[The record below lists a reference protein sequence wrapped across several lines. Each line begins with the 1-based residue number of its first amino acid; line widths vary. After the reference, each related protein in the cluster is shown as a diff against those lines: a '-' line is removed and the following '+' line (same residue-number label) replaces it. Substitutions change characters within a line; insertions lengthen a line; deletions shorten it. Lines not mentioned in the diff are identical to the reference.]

1 MTIYDLSE
9 TIIQSIWIS
18 CHGKLKCFISE
29 IFVRQLWFN
38 NWNDEFD
45 FLSNMV
51 TSYFNFFSHFPHYW
65 REDNFCWNMFE
76 SDWGYAINSVE
87 GGGRQGTDSTRKISY
102 FKTWSYS
109 GSADTSTIS
118 NFWQASSSGMHIVII
133 DNIFQKKP
141 SHLFFFFF
149 FSCWVWISV
158 RPCFIRRCR
167 CKYRSSWWPA
177 SLLINQGHQINN
189 MKIVREHVLV
199 DIELAGW
206 TYTTLIL
213 YFILQYT

>member
-1 MTIYDLSE
+1 
-9 TIIQSIWIS
+9 
-18 CHGKLKCFISE
+18 
-29 IFVRQLWFN
+29 
-38 NWNDEFD
+38 
-45 FLSNMV
+45 
-51 TSYFNFFSHFPHYW
+51 
-65 REDNFCWNMFE
+65 MFE

-149 FSCWVWISV
+149 FFHVEYEFLFGRALSGAVGANIEVVGDLQAYWSTKGIKLITW
-158 RPCFIRRCR
+158 
-167 CKYRSSWWPA
+167 K
-177 SLLINQGHQINN
+177 LLEN
-189 MKIVREHVLV
+189 M
-199 DIELAGW
+199 
-206 TYTTLIL
+206 Y
-213 YFILQYT
+213 